1 MNMTKCEL
9 IKAGLRRSFQTG
21 ESGKASPVCYGYK
34 VTSKGKLVAH
44 SPQTI
49 ITFHIFADEDNL
61 RKMAAS
67 LACMKVK
74 SPTGKGLQTRETIS
88 KILSNEKYVGDM
100 ILGKTQVQN
109 GVQVKMVDHTSQI
122 VKNGY
127 HEPIIDREI
136 FDRVQE
142 MKGRIK
148 QIVQMEQ
155 IF

>member
-1 MNMTKCEL
+1 
-9 IKAGLRRSFQTG
+9 
-21 ESGKASPVCYGYK
+21 
-34 VTSKGKLVAH
+34 
-44 SPQTI
+44 
-49 ITFHIFADEDNL
+49 
-61 RKMAAS
+61 
-67 LACMKVK
+67 
-74 SPTGKGLQTRETIS
+74 
-88 KILSNEKYVGDM
+88 M